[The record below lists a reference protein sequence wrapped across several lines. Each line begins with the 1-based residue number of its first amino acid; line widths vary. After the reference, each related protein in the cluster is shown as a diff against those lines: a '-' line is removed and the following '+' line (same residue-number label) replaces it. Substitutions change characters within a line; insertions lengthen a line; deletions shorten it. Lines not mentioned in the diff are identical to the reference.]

1 MKRREILKELS
12 LLPLAGG
19 VVSSLDAFG
28 ESGPKNNWFK
38 KTAAAVSAPGPLKA
52 GPQIYQSIGVEPIIN
67 CRGTFTIIG
76 ASIELPEVRQA
87 MEYACQYN
95 VQIDELAFGVGQ
107 RLAEI
112 TGAEWG
118 MVSAGCAAGM
128 NEVTAGIIAGGNPEK
143 LIRIPNLE
151 GFEKTEVIIPR
162 SSRNVYDHAIRNC
175 GVKIITVETL
185 EELQNA
191 LNPRTAMI
199 YMMPGGDPWTVQN
212 VAKLAKPLNVP
223 ILVDAAAERL
233 TIPNIHLQA
242 GASVVAYSGGKVI
255 RGPQCA
261 GLMLGSKDIL
271 MSAWQASAP
280 HHGPC
285 RDNKIG
291 REEVVGMLAAVE
303 AWAVRDHK
311 AEMKT
316 WVSWLDTIVK
326 KVSGVNSVQAVIRE
340 PAEGALDNAT
350 PTLTITWDP
359 TKLNI
364 TGQEVADELST
375 TKPRIAVGT
384 GFRRPQAGAAATAP
398 ATPTTSIS
406 IASYMMG
413 PGNDKIVAERVH
425 EILSRKRSAPKAE
438 AQMKAPSAD
447 VSGRWDVSI
456 DFYTSKSKHTFLIE
470 KQDGNWLFGTHK
482 GEFATREL
490 VGNIDGDEVRFQSRY
505 SVPGDNVV
513 MTFYGKLVGD
523 TITGEIDMVEYVTAK
538 FTAKKAAYPTNRQR
552 INIPAGRPLST

>member
-1 MKRREILKELS
+1 MKRREILKELTF
-12 LLPLAGG
+12 LPLAGG
-19 VVSSLDAFG
+19 MVSSMDAFA
-28 ESGPKNNWFK
+28 ESDK
-38 KTAAAVSAPGPLKA
+38 KPSWLKQAALNVSAAAGPLKA

-95 VQIDELAFGVGQ
+95 VQIDELAFGVGK
-107 RLAEI
+107 RLSEI

-128 NEVTAGIIAGGNPEK
+128 NEVTAGIISGGNPEK
-143 LIRIPNLE
+143 LIRIPNLD

-175 GVKIITVETL
+175 GVKIITVDTI
-185 EELQNA
+185 EELESA

-199 YMMPGGDPWTVQN
+199 YMMPGSDPWSVQN

-242 GASVVAYSGGKVI
+242 GAAVVAYSGGKVI

-261 GLMLGSKDIL
+261 GLLLGNKDIL

-303 AWAVRDHK
+303 AWATRDHK

-316 WVSWLDTIVK
+316 WVSWLDTIAK
-326 KVSGVNSVQAVIRE
+326 KVSGIDSVQIALKE
-340 PAEGALDNAT
+340 PEEGALNNAT
-350 PTLTITWDP
+350 PNLTITWDP

-375 TKPRIAVGT
+375 TKPRVAVGT
-384 GFRRPQAGAAATAP
+384 GFRRGAGATAGT
-398 ATPTTSIS
+398 AQTTSIS

-425 EILSRKRSAPKAE
+425 EILTRKRSGPKVAAE
-438 AQMKAPSAD
+438 MKAPASD
-447 VSGRWDVSI
+447 ITGRWEVSI
-456 DFYTSKSKHTFLIE
+456 DFYTSKSQHTFFIE
-470 KQDGNWLFGTHK
+470 KQDSNWLTGTHK
-482 GEFATREL
+482 GEFATRDL
-490 VGNIDGDEVRFQSRY
+490 AGNIDGDEVRFQSRY

-538 FTAKKAAYPTNRQR
+538 FTAKKTAFKPSRQR

>member
-1 MKRREILKELS
+1 MKRREILKELAMV
-12 LLPLAGG
+12 PLAGG
-19 VVSSLDAFG
+19 LVSGLEAKA
-28 ESGPKNNWFK
+28 ESSMPKNWFNK
-38 KTAAAVSAPGPLKA
+38 AAAAVSAGGPLKA

-87 MEYACQYN
+87 MEFACQYN

-107 RLAEI
+107 RLAEL

-128 NEVTAGIIAGGNPEK
+128 NEITAGIISGGNPEK

-162 SSRNVYDHAIRNC
+162 NSRNVYDHAIRNC
-175 GVKIITVETL
+175 GVKIITVETI
-185 EELQNA
+185 EELQKA
-191 LNPRTAMI
+191 INPRTAMI
-199 YMMPGGDPWTVQN
+199 YMMVGEEPWTVAA
-212 VAKLAKPLNVP
+212 VAKIAKPAGVP
-223 ILVDAAAERL
+223 VLVDAAAERL
-233 TIPNIHLQA
+233 TMNPNIHLAA

-261 GLMLGSKDIL
+261 GLMLGSKDVL

-291 REEVVGMLAAVE
+291 REEVIGMLAAVE

-311 AEMKT
+311 AEMRT
-316 WVSWLDTIVK
+316 WVSWLDTISK
-326 KVSGVNSVQAVIRE
+326 KLTGIDSVQLAVKE

-350 PTLTITWDP
+350 PTLTVSWDP
-359 TKLNI
+359 AKLNI
-364 TGQEVADELST
+364 TGQEVADELQT
-375 TKPRIAVGT
+375 TKPRVAVGT
-384 GFRRPQAGAAATAP
+384 GYRRGQDNAGPQL
-398 ATPTTSIS
+398 TSIT
-406 IASYMMG
+406 IAAYMMG
-413 PGNDKIVAERVH
+413 PGNDKIVAERIH
-425 EILSRKRSAPKAE
+425 GILTRKRSAPKA
-438 AQMKAPSAD
+438 AAVMKAPAGD
-447 VSGRWDVSI
+447 ILGRWDVDI
-456 DFYTSKSKHTFLIE
+456 EFYTSTSKHTFLIE
-470 KQDGNWLFGTHK
+470 KQDGNYLYGTHK

-490 VGNIDGDEVRFQSRY
+490 MGNIDGDEVRFQSRY

-513 MTFYGKLVGD
+513 MTFYGKLSGD

-538 FTAKKAAYPTNRQR
+538 FKAKKAAFPTGKQR

>member
-1 MKRREILKELS
+1 MKRRELLKDLS
-12 LLPLAGG
+12 MIPLAGG
-19 VVSSLDAFG
+19 VLSAAASTSAAFAESSK
-28 ESGPKNNWFK
+28 PKWFQK
-38 KTAAAVSAPGPLKA
+38 ASAAVSAPGPLKP

-107 RLAEI
+107 RLSEI
-112 TGAEWG
+112 VGSEWG
-118 MVSAGCAAGM
+118 MVSSGCAAGM

-162 SSRNVYDHAIRNC
+162 SSRNVYDHAIRNV
-175 GVKIITVETL
+175 GVKIITVETI
-185 EELQNA
+185 EELKKA
-191 LNPRTAMI
+191 ITPRTAMI
-199 YMMPGGDPWTVQN
+199 YMMPGDEPWTVKA
-212 VAKLAKPLNVP
+212 VADIAKPAGVP
-223 ILVDAAAERL
+223 LLVDAAAERL

-261 GLMLGSKDIL
+261 GLMLGSKDVL

-285 RDNKIG
+285 RNNKVG
-291 REEVVGMLAAVE
+291 REEMIGMLAAVE
-303 AWAVRDHK
+303 AWATRDHK
-311 AEMKT
+311 AEMRT
-316 WVSWLDTIVK
+316 WVSWLENISK
-326 KVSGVNSVQAVIRE
+326 KLNGIPSAKLEIKE

-364 TGQEVADELST
+364 TGQEVADELQT
-375 TKPRIAVGT
+375 TKPRVAVGT
-384 GFRRPQAGAAATAP
+384 GFRRGQAAQSGP
-398 ATPTTSIS
+398 PTTSITV
-406 IASYMMG
+406 AAYMMG
-413 PGNDKIVAERVH
+413 PGNDKIVAERIY
-425 EILSRKRSAPKAE
+425 EILTRKRSAPKAE
-438 AQMKAPSAD
+438 ATMKAPAAEIA
-447 VSGRWDVSI
+447 GRWDVSI
-456 DFYTSKSKHTFLIE
+456 EFYTSASKHTFIIE
-470 KQDGNWLFGTHK
+470 RQDGNYLYGTHK

-490 VGNIDGDEVRFQSRY
+490 FGNIDGDEVRFQSRY
-505 SVPGDNVV
+505 SVPGDNLT
-513 MTFYGKLVGD
+513 MTFYGKLSGD
-523 TITGEIDMVEYVTAK
+523 TITGEIDMVEYVNAK
-538 FTAKKAAYPTNRQR
+538 FTAKRATFPNNRQR

>member
-1 MKRREILKELS
+1 MNRREILKELT

-19 VVSSLDAFG
+19 VASSMEAHAEGSKTL
-28 ESGPKNNWFK
+28 NWFNR
-38 KTAAAVSAPGPLKA
+38 AAANVAVVEGPLKA
-52 GPQIYQSIGVEPIIN
+52 GPTIYQSIGVEPIIN

-87 MEYACQYN
+87 MEFACQYN
-95 VQIDELAFGVGQ
+95 VQIDELAFGVGK

-128 NEVTAGIIAGGNPEK
+128 NEVTAGIISGGNPEK

-175 GVKIITVETL
+175 GVKIITVDTL
-185 EELQNA
+185 EELEHA

-199 YMMPGGDPWTVQN
+199 YMMPGSDPWSIQN

-242 GASVVAYSGGKVI
+242 GASVVAYSGGKVL

-261 GLMLGSKDIL
+261 GLLLGSKDVL

-303 AWAVRDHK
+303 TWATRDHK

-316 WVSWLDTIVK
+316 WVSWLDTIAK
-326 KVSGVNSVQAVIRE
+326 KMTGIESVQTAVRE
-340 PAEGALDNAT
+340 PAEGALNNAT
-350 PTLTITWDP
+350 PNLTISWDP

-384 GFRRPQAGAAATAP
+384 GFRRGADAASSGP
-398 ATPTTSIS
+398 PTTSIS

-425 EILSRKRSAPKAE
+425 EILTRKRSAPKVA
-438 AQMKAPSAD
+438 AQMKAPAAD
-447 VSGRWDVSI
+447 ISGRWEVSI
-456 DFYTSKSKHTFLIE
+456 DFYTSKSKHTFFIE
-470 KQDGNWLFGTHK
+470 KQDSNWLTGTHK

-505 SVPGDNVV
+505 SIPGDNVV
-513 MTFYGKLVGD
+513 MTFYGKLSGD

-538 FTAKKAAYPTNRQR
+538 FTAKKAAFPTGRQR

>member
-1 MKRREILKELS
+1 MKRRDILKA
-12 LLPLAGG
+12 LPLAGG
-19 VVSSLDAFG
+19 VVGSMEALAGNDN
-28 ESGPKNNWFK
+28 KMNWFK
-38 KTAAAVSAPGPLKA
+38 KAASNVTAVQGPLKA

-175 GVKIITVETL
+175 GVKIITVDTI
-185 EELQNA
+185 EEFENA

-199 YMMPGGDPWTVQN
+199 YMMPGSDPWSVQN
-212 VAKLAKPLNVP
+212 LAKLAKPFNVP

-242 GASVVAYSGGKVI
+242 GAAVVAYSGGKVL

-261 GLMLGSKDIL
+261 GLLLGSKDVL

-291 REEVVGMLAAVE
+291 REEVIGMLAAVE
-303 AWAVRDHK
+303 TWATRDHK

-316 WVSWLDTIVK
+316 WVSWLETISK
-326 KVSGVNSVQAVIRE
+326 KVTGINSVQVNLRE
-340 PAEGALDNAT
+340 PEEGALNNAT
-350 PTLTITWDP
+350 PNLTITWDP

-384 GFRRPQAGAAATAP
+384 GFRRGTSAAAA
-398 ATPTTSIS
+398 ASTTSIS

-413 PGNDKIVAERVH
+413 PGNDKIVADRVH
-425 EILSRKRSAPKAE
+425 EILTRKRSAPKAAVE
-438 AQMKAPSAD
+438 MKAPAAD
-447 VSGRWDVSI
+447 ISGRWEVSI
-456 DFYTSKSKHTFLIE
+456 DFYTSKSKHTFFIE
-470 KQDGNWLFGTHK
+470 KQDANWLTGTHK

-490 VGNIDGDEVRFQSRY
+490 AGNIDGDEVRFQSRY

-513 MTFYGKLVGD
+513 MTFYGKLSGD

-538 FTAKKAAYPTNRQR
+538 FTAKRSAYPTGRQR

>member
-1 MKRREILKELS
+1 MKRRDILKELT

-19 VVSSLDAFG
+19 VIASMDAFG
-28 ESGPKNNWFK
+28 EGTEKIGSLK
-38 KTAAAVSAPGPLKA
+38 KAAAAVTVGGPLKP

-76 ASIELPEVRQA
+76 ASIELPEVREA
-87 MEYACQYN
+87 MEYACQFN

-107 RLAEI
+107 RLADI

-118 MVSAGCAAGM
+118 MVSSGCAAGM

-162 SSRNVYDHAIRNC
+162 TSRNVYDHAIRNI

-185 EELQNA
+185 EELA
-191 LNPRTAMI
+191 GAINPRTAMI
-199 YMMPGGDPWTVQN
+199 YMMPGGDPWTVEN
-212 VAKLAKPLNVP
+212 VAKIAKPKNVP

-233 TIPNIHLQA
+233 TIPNIHLKA
-242 GASVVAYSGGKVI
+242 GASVVAYSGGKVL

-261 GLMLGSKDIL
+261 GLLLGDKDVL

-285 RDNKIG
+285 RNNKLG
-291 REEVVGMLAAVE
+291 REEMVGMLAAVE

-311 AEMKT
+311 AEMKS
-316 WVSWLDTIVK
+316 WVSSLDVIVK
-326 KVSGVNSVQAVIRE
+326 KMAGIPSVEAVVKE

-364 TGQEVADELST
+364 TGQEVADELQT
-375 TKPRIAVGT
+375 TKPRVAVGT
-384 GFRRPQAGAAATAP
+384 GFRRGAPSASP
-398 ATPTTSIS
+398 TPTTSIT
-406 IASYMMG
+406 IAAYMMG
-413 PGNDKIVAERVH
+413 PGNNKIVADRVH
-425 EILSRKRSAPKAE
+425 EILTRKRSAPKEA
-438 AQMKAPSAD
+438 AQMKAAAAD
-447 VSGRWDVSI
+447 ISGRWEVSI
-456 DFYTSKSKHTFLIE
+456 DFYTSQSKHTFFIE
-470 KQDGNWLFGTHK
+470 RQEGNWLLGTHK

-490 VGNIDGDEVRFQSRY
+490 LGNIDGDEVRFQSRY
-505 SVPGDNVV
+505 SIPGDNVV
-513 MTFYGKLVGD
+513 MTFYGKLNGD

-538 FTAKKAAYPTNRQR
+538 FTAKRSAFPANRQR

>member
-12 LLPLAGG
+12 MLPLAGG
-19 VVSSLDAFG
+19 LVGSIDAMA
-28 ESGPKNNWFK
+28 ESKRPKTWFNK
-38 KTAAAVSAPGPLKA
+38 AAAAVSAPGPLKA

-76 ASIELPEVRQA
+76 ASIELPEVREA

-128 NEVTAGIIAGGNPEK
+128 NEVTAGIISGGNPEK

-151 GFEKTEVIIPR
+151 GFDKTEVIIPR

-175 GVKIITVETL
+175 GVTIITVETP
-185 EELQNA
+185 EELQKA
-191 LNPRTAMI
+191 INPRTAMI
-199 YMMPGGDPWTVQN
+199 YMMPGNEPWSVAS
-212 VAKLAKPLNVP
+212 VAKIAKPANIP
-223 ILVDAAAERL
+223 IMVDAAAERL

-291 REEVVGMLAAVE
+291 REEVIGMLAAVE

-311 AEMKT
+311 AEMRT
-316 WVSWLDTIVK
+316 WVSWLENISK
-326 KVSGVNSVQAVIRE
+326 KMSGINSVQVAVRE

-350 PTLTITWDP
+350 PTLTISWDP
-359 TKLNI
+359 TKLHI
-364 TGQEVADELST
+364 TGQEVADELQT
-375 TKPRIAVGT
+375 TKPRVAVGT
-384 GFRRPQAGAAATAP
+384 GFRRDQAAAGGP
-398 ATPTTSIS
+398 PTTSIT
-406 IASYMMG
+406 IAAYMMG
-413 PGNDKIVAERVH
+413 PGNDKIVAERVR
-425 EILSRKRSAPKAE
+425 EILSRKRSAPKAAAE
-438 AQMKAPSAD
+438 MKSPAAD
-447 VSGRWDVSI
+447 ISGRWEVDI
-456 DFYTSKSKHTFLIE
+456 EFYTSSSKHTFLIE
-470 KQDGNWLFGTHK
+470 KQDGNYLYGTHK

-490 VGNIDGDEVRFQSRY
+490 IGNIDGDDVRFQSRY
-505 SVPGDNVV
+505 SVPGDTVV
-513 MTFYGKLVGD
+513 MTFYGKIAGD
-523 TITGEIDMVEYVTAK
+523 TIKGEIDMVEYVNAK
-538 FTAKKAAYPTNRQR
+538 FTAKKAAYPTGKQR

>member
-19 VVSSLDAFG
+19 AVDILADHGKKSFG
-28 ESGPKNNWFK
+28 LNK
-38 KTAAAVSAPGPLKA
+38 AAAQVGAAGPLKA

-128 NEVTAGIIAGGNPEK
+128 NEVTAGIISGGNPEK

-175 GVKIITVETL
+175 GVKIITVETID
-185 EELQNA
+185 ELKGA
-191 LNPRTAMI
+191 INPRTAMI
-199 YMMPGGDPWTVQN
+199 YMMPGRDPWTVEN
-212 VAKLAKPLNVP
+212 VAKIANPANVP

-233 TIPNIHLQA
+233 TIPNIHLKA
-242 GASVVAYSGGKVI
+242 GASIVAYSGGKVL

-261 GLMLGSKDIL
+261 GLMLGKKDIL

-291 REEVVGMLAAVE
+291 REEVIGMLAAVE
-303 AWAVRDHK
+303 SWATRDHK
-311 AEMKT
+311 AEMRT
-316 WVSWLDTIVK
+316 WVSWLENISK
-326 KVSGVNSVQAVIRE
+326 RLSGIQGVNINIRQPE
-340 PAEGALDNAT
+340 EGALDNAT
-350 PTLTITWDP
+350 PVMTVSWDP
-359 TKLNI
+359 TKLYI
-364 TGQEVADELST
+364 TGQEVADELQT
-375 TKPRIAVGT
+375 TKPRVAVGS
-384 GFRRPQAGAAATAP
+384 GRRGTAADTNAA
-398 ATPTTSIS
+398 PTTSITL
-406 IASYMMG
+406 ASYMMG
-413 PGNDKIVAERVH
+413 PGNDKIVGDRIH
-425 EILSRKRSAPKAE
+425 EILTRKRSEPKASVE
-438 AQMKAPSAD
+438 MKAPAAD
-447 VSGRWDVSI
+447 ISGRWDVSI
-456 DFYTSKSKHTFLIE
+456 EFYTSKSSHTFIIE
-470 KQDGNWLFGTHK
+470 KQDGNFLTGTHK
-482 GEFATREL
+482 GDFATREL
-490 VGNIDGDEVRFQSRY
+490 LGNIDGDEVRFQSRY

-513 MTFYGKLVGD
+513 MTFYGKLSGD
-523 TITGEIDMVEYVTAK
+523 TITGEIDMVEYVNAR
-538 FTAKKAAYPTNRQR
+538 FTAKKVTYPGSRQR

>member
-1 MKRREILKELS
+1 MKRREILKELTMI
-12 LLPLAGG
+12 PLAGG
-19 VVSSLDAFG
+19 VLGTTAAMAESSK
-28 ESGPKNNWFK
+28 PKWFQQA
-38 KTAAAVSAPGPLKA
+38 AAAVSAPGPLKP

-118 MVSAGCAAGM
+118 MVSSGCAAGM

-151 GFEKTEVIIPR
+151 GFEKVEVIIPR
-162 SSRNVYDHAIRNC
+162 SSRNVYDHAIRNV
-175 GVKIITVETL
+175 GVKIITVESL
-185 EELQNA
+185 DELKQA
-191 LNPRTAMI
+191 INPRTAMI
-199 YMMPGGDPWTVQN
+199 YMMPGEEPWSVKS
-212 VAKLAKPLNVP
+212 VAAIAKPAGIP

-261 GLMLGSKDIL
+261 GLMLGSKDVL

-285 RDNKIG
+285 RNNKVG
-291 REEVVGMLAAVE
+291 REEMIGMLAAVE
-303 AWAVRDHK
+303 AWATRDHK
-311 AEMKT
+311 AEMKM
-316 WVSWLDTIVK
+316 WVSWLDAIAK
-326 KVSGVNSVQAVIRE
+326 KMNGINSVQVAIKE

-384 GFRRPQAGAAATAP
+384 GFRRGATAATSGP
-398 ATPTTSIS
+398 PTTSIS
-406 IASYMMG
+406 IAAYMMG

-425 EILSRKRSAPKAE
+425 EILTRKRSAPKAE
-438 AQMKAPSAD
+438 AQMKAPATD
-447 VSGRWDVSI
+447 ISGRWDVSI
-456 DFYTSKSKHTFLIE
+456 EFYTSKSKHTFTIE
-470 KQDGNWLFGTHK
+470 KQDGNYLYGTHK

-490 VGNIDGDEVRFQSRY
+490 MGNIDGDEVRFQSRY

-513 MTFYGKLVGD
+513 MTFYGKLAGD
-523 TITGEIDMVEYVTAK
+523 TITGEIDMVEYVNAK
-538 FTAKKAAYPTNRQR
+538 FIAKKATFPTNRQR